1 MANTPLIKMGAY
13 DQIPA
18 EEVEDL
24 VAKISACAEA
34 TADPVAVKKIAA
46 AAPRPVGVG
55 EDV

>member
-24 VAKISACAEA
+24 VAKIPACAEA
-34 TADPVAVKKIAA
+34 TADPVAVRKIAA